1 MQYLPNR
8 TDNMCLQRYRR
19 LLNWKMIHDGV
30 SVMSWLQLSRFKRY
44 AVDNVVLQSGLVLM
58 KITPG
63 ALE

>member
-1 MQYLPNR
+1 
-8 TDNMCLQRYRR
+8 
-19 LLNWKMIHDGV
+19 
-30 SVMSWLQLSRFKRY
+30 MSWLQLSRFKRY